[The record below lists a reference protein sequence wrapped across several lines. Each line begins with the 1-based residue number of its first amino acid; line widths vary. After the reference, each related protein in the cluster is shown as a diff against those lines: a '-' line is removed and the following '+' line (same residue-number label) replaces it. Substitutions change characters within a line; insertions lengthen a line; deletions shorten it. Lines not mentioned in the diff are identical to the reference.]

1 MQNQFTI
8 RDMREDECGLLLD
21 FIRAIATYERLL
33 DQVHATEQELHNQLF
48 VEHRANVVFGEWNGT
63 PIAFALYFYNFST
76 FTGKKGLYLE
86 DIFVAPEYRNQGIG
100 RKLIEHLI
108 GIAKANDCGRMEW
121 AVLDWNQT
129 AIRFYESLG
138 AKPMNEWTTFRL
150 TRETIESL

>member
-1 MQNQFTI
+1 M
-8 RDMREDECGLLLD
+8 LLE

-33 DQVHATEQELHNQLF
+33 DQVEATQDELYNQLF
-48 VEHRANVVFGEWNGT
+48 VEHRAKVVFGEWHQK

-86 DIFVAPEYRNQGIG
+86 DIYVAPEHRNQGIG
-100 RKLIEHLI
+100 RKMIEHLI
-108 GIAKANDCGRMEW
+108 AIAKAEDCGRMEW
-121 AVLDWNQT
+121 AVLDWNTT